1 MFYFERKLSIFR
13 LTNSFEGRLRCRGS
27 KKKRKI
33 KEKMENRR
41 RAVSVLATSAKS
53 MHSRTPDGSE
63 KVEEKH
69 NKMLECGDFPQNQKQ
84 HFQVPPQ
91 LEWKEEMETAID
103 NRKYWDTL
111 DQMLKT
117 LWLGIGIIRLN
128 FGEKKCFIGTGC
140 VFYVRKEEVYAL
152 TWSGNLEC
160 IDTNTKEKK
169 TLKKAWFERRET
181 SKAWIGVTSESKA
194 IYSICEY
201 WEHGHFAVMKFV
213 ETSANAFYSI
223 HWPEM
228 YGFECKKPKTS
239 RLGNLGILFDEEGAE
254 LEGKTRMLYT
264 WMEQNHQHFHVYGFP
279 VDKKGQLWGASA
291 PCKDIS

>member
-1 MFYFERKLSIFR
+1 IRNIQMTRANTDRKKRILY
-13 LTNSFEGRLRCRGS
+13 
-27 KKKRKI
+27 KKKVFSKQRIFIIVNVGKNSASQFISHKKI

-41 RAVSVLATSAKS
+41 RAVSVLATSAQS

-201 WEHGHFAVMKFV
+201 WEHGHFAVMKNVWF
-213 ETSANAFYSI
+213 
-223 HWPEM
+223 
-228 YGFECKKPKTS
+228 
-239 RLGNLGILFDEEGAE
+239 
-254 LEGKTRMLYT
+254 RM
-264 WMEQNHQHFHVYGFP
+264 Q
-279 VDKKGQLWGASA
+279 KA
-291 PCKDIS
+291 KD